1 MLIVKLKKLNKMI
14 FLPESYVISQFYLY
28 AGYPKYL
35 RSQHIYNGCCP
46 ICREGHSWRRKKRL
60 YYFPQKNIIYC
71 HNCGWSSTP
80 IKWIQEVSGKSKD
93 EIIEE
98 SKDNK
103 FSEDFTIQNGIKVDD
118 YEENI
123 IKVDDLPKDCINL
136 FDKQQ
141 LTYFSNKNI
150 LKTTLKYVINRR
162 LHTAINKPKAL
173 YLTTTDKIHKNRLII
188 PFYEGNTVKFYQSR
202 SIIEDNKA
210 KYLSKLH
217 SEKSL
222 FGINSIN
229 PDNPNIFIL
238 EGPIDAF
245 FIENGVAT
253 AGITK
258 GNQLFTNLQQCQ
270 LNAYPMYNKIWCLDS
285 QWLDETSLEKTKKL
299 LYLGESVFIWPK
311 NIGKKYKDFNEW
323 CIAEE
328 KNSVDQEIILNNTF
342 NDMQGLLQLGQI
354 N

>member
-1 MLIVKLKKLNKMI
+1 MI

-35 RSQHIYNGCCP
+35 KGQHIYNGCCP
-46 ICREGHSWRRKKRL
+46 ICKEGHSWRKKKRL

-98 SKDNK
+98 SKDTK
-103 FSEDFTIQNGIKVDD
+103 FSEDFTIKNGVKCNDLD
-118 YEENI
+118 ENI
-123 IKVDDLPKDCINL
+123 VKVDDLPRDCINL

-141 LTYFSNKNI
+141 LTYFSDKNI
-150 LKTTLKYVINRR
+150 LKPVLKYVIQRR
-162 LHTAINKPKAL
+162 LNVAINKPKAL
-173 YLTTTDKIHKNRLII
+173 YLSTQDFIHKNRLII
-188 PFYEGNTVKFYQSR
+188 PFYENNKVKFYQSR
-202 SIIEDNKA
+202 DVLGGNKA
-210 KYLSKLH
+210 KYLSKIH

-222 FGINSIN
+222 FGIDNIN
-229 PDNPNIFIL
+229 PENPNIFIL

-253 AGITK
+253 AGVTK
-258 GNQLFTNLQQCQ
+258 GNQLFTSLQQQQ
-270 LNAYPMYNKIWCLDS
+270 LNLYSMYNHIWCLDS
-285 QWLDETSLEKTKKL
+285 QWLDKTSYEKTKTL
-299 LYLGESVFIWPK
+299 LNMGESVFIWPK
-311 NIGKKYKDFNEW
+311 EIGKKYKDFNEW

-328 KNSVDQEIILNNTF
+328 KNSVDQDIILNNTY
-342 NDMQGLLQLGQI
+342 NDCKGLLQLSSI
-354 N
+354 IY